1 MYCVFYTLQIWN
13 FNKLSLDFEERCP
26 LHNASFFLFTNFGRD
41 EVSFG
46 TIVQNFVWLH
56 LFFYFFFFFL
66 VKINKI
72 HLAFQNKE
80 YCKNYIILRK
90 KGFPLHI
97 DSCIDDETLLWNH
110 QEFKLLASITLWK
123 LFSNL
128 NSNNLANIEIFKHCY
143 SKII

>member
-1 MYCVFYTLQIWN
+1 MI
-13 FNKLSLDFEERCP
+13 
-26 LHNASFFLFTNFGRD
+26 
-41 EVSFG
+41 
-46 TIVQNFVWLH
+46 
-56 LFFYFFFFFL
+56 
-66 VKINKI
+66 KIQ
-72 HLAFQNKE
+72 LAFHNTE

-128 NSNNLANIEIFKHCY
+128 NSYNLANIEIFKHCH
-143 SKII
+143 SKIIEPLNYAGNDTLFHKTCTKNKTWTIVSINNQHWDKYSCINFAQLMSEVSITAEWRKGV